1 MIVPGAALGEAGLVF
16 MPSLAVAALGM
27 KSSTASFMLM
37 PVVLALL
44 VGSPMVGRLLDRF
57 GSKVL
62 VMGGS
67 ALLAAGMILLA
78 SFSSSLALFI
88 IAGAV
93 IGFGLS
99 ALLGAPTRY
108 IMLNEAPASD
118 RTAAQGLA
126 MLCGSIGQ
134 LISGA
139 LVGALSASQGGG
151 MTGYS
156 ATFLVIGCIPLV
168 LTGLTFG
175 PKSRAAE
182 LRIASILM

>member
-1 MIVPGAALGEAGLVF
+1 VIVPGAALGEAGLVF

-27 KSSTASFMLM
+27 KSTTASFMIM
-37 PVVLALL
+37 PVVLALS

-62 VMGGS
+62 VMSGS

-78 SFSSSLALFI
+78 SFSSSLTLFI
-88 IAGAV
+88 ISGAV
-93 IGFGLS
+93 IEVGLS